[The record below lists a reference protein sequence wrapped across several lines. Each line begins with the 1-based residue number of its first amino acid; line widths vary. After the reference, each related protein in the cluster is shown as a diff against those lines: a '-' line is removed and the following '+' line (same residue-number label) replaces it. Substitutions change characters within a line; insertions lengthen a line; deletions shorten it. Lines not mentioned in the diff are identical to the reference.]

1 MYFSR
6 ACNVYQIVP
15 ERVHFKHL
23 FCALFI
29 FYFLIPDTTNVRCD
43 EDTQGSRYTRV
54 PKKRGNQK
62 EGSKDRINKVSHI
75 KFLWR
80 RDRSSFVTC
89 KLQHGSFM
97 RRTHFGRMPGHRG
110 TGVYPQ
116 RVERRLRPALSK
128 CQRLARKSHWRIPG
142 SNPVRIQRRCFCSF
156 VDDNSTTIREKSK
169 QVGKSLHLFRKYWNA
184 SSPNRSYALKIHLLE
199 GGLYLYLSMKWINDD
214 DETDIS
220 VNVTQKCIIHD
231 KNFHSKIK
239 LTIKFSRT
247 LIVNPYIY
255 IYSRC

>member
-29 FYFLIPDTTNVRCD
+29 FYLRILQTYYGYYKRPVRR
-43 EDTQGSRYTRV
+43 RYPGV
-54 PKKRGNQK
+54 ALHSSSEKKGNQK

-75 KFLWR
+75 KFLRR

-156 VDDNSTTIREKSK
+156 VDDNSTTIREKPK
-169 QVGKSLHLFRKYWNA
+169 QVGKSLHLFRKY
-184 SSPNRSYALKIHLLE
+184 
-199 GGLYLYLSMKWINDD
+199 
-214 DETDIS
+214 
-220 VNVTQKCIIHD
+220 
-231 KNFHSKIK
+231 
-239 LTIKFSRT
+239 
-247 LIVNPYIY
+247 
-255 IYSRC
+255 